1 MQIPRRRG
9 SWEKKRPFQGAL
21 GFRSKCAF
29 FFRQTR
35 NYSVEE
41 ILIDVDAREVSG
53 RRGGNVEADRAQLN
67 ISAGAPR
74 SASLTNRY
82 RLGSLLDVGEISR
95 SAGGDT
101 RVFHRSPLSGV
112 EEF

>member
-74 SASLTNRY
+74 SKSLTNRY
-82 RLGSLLDVGEISR
+82 RLGSLLDR
-95 SAGGDT
+95 FAKYRDPPAAT
-101 RVFHRSPLSGV
+101 PVFHRSPLSGV